1 MENALPDEELEFRK
15 IKSLGDKYEINENG
29 TILRNAITKAK
40 IKIKL
45 DMHHSNKGYYAG
57 FICFQGKV
65 KRLMIHKLV
74 AECWLGEKP
83 DGMEIDHIDRNSLN
97 NHYTN
102 LRYVNH
108 SEQMKNR
115 VLSDRIINQAKL
127 NCKKWVEEQLSKPV
141 DIITP
146 DGEWLSFPSHAQCS
160 KYMGSVFYLGQES
173 FRHVVLSKHK
183 TEYKGYRIIYLD
195 DKNDIVFIITELNSN
210 QIFVT
215 DQIYIAAQYISQLSK
230 FDFDNVLM
238 KIKCRDKLVGDD
250 FYVTYGKIE

>member
-1 MENALPDEELEFRK
+1 MKDTVSVEELEFRK
-15 IKSLGDKYEINENG
+15 IKSLGNKYEINENG
-29 TILRNAITKAK
+29 TILRNVETKNE

-57 FICFQGKV
+57 FICFQGKS

-102 LRYVNH
+102 LRYVSH

-115 VLSDRIINQAKL
+115 VLSDRIIDQAKL
-127 NCKKWVEEQLSKPV
+127 NCKKWVDKISKSV
-141 DIITP
+141 DVITP
-146 DGEWLSFPSHAQCS
+146 NGEWFSFTSHTQCS
-160 KYMGSVFYLGQES
+160 KYMGALLNIDPEA
-173 FRHVVLSKHK
+173 FRSMILKKRNKEYNKYRFVYNDEK
-183 TEYKGYRIIYLD
+183 TGV
-195 DKNDIVFIITELNSN
+195 VFIITDLNAN

-215 DQIYIAAQYISQLSK
+215 DQLYFATQYISQLSK
-230 FDFDNVLM
+230 SNFDEILM
-238 KIKCRDKLVGDD
+238 KIKCHDKLVGDD
-250 FYVTYGKIE
+250 FYVTYGKFE

>member
-1 MENALPDEELEFRK
+1 MENTLPDEELEFRK
-15 IKSLGDKYEINENG
+15 IKSLGNKYEINENG

-45 DMHHSNKGYYAG
+45 DTHHSAKGYYAG
-57 FICFQGKV
+57 FICLHGKV

-141 DIITP
+141 DVITP
-146 DGEWLSFPSHAQCS
+146 DGEWLSFPSYTQCS
-160 KYMGSVFYLGQES
+160 KYMSSVLNIGRET
-173 FRHVVLSKHK
+173 FRKRVLAKHRI
-183 TEYKGYRIIYLD
+183 TYNGYHIIYFD
-195 DKNDIVFIITELNSN
+195 RKSDTVFIIVELNSN

-215 DQIYIAAQYISQLSK
+215 DQIYIATTYISQLSK
-230 FDFDNVLM
+230 SKFENILM
-238 KIKCRDKLVGDD
+238 KIKCHDKLVGDD
-250 FYVTYGKIE
+250 FYVTYAKIE